1 MLGLR
6 HDRWGSAVARVAA
19 RGGNGGVRRI
29 VVVLFVAGGSQGPQ
43 DFLHFGRPDV
53 LSGFTSLD
61 GGHSEG
67 NDVYKNYEGFRSARP
82 MQSGFSLELT
92 DQQVQETKHSDC
104 QDNCTGCNGL
114 LGSVCQ
120 GRSRGAHTT
129 ICVIS

>member
-1 MLGLR
+1 MDILRTVLYIRTIGNEWDRYANLDRGPSAILEIAVLGLR

-19 RGGNGGVRRI
+19 RGGNSGVRRI

-67 NDVYKNYEGFRSARP
+67 NDIYKNYEGFRSARP
-82 MQSGFSLELT
+82 M
-92 DQQVQETKHSDC
+92 
-104 QDNCTGCNGL
+104 
-114 LGSVCQ
+114 
-120 GRSRGAHTT
+120 
-129 ICVIS
+129 

>member
-43 DFLHFGRPDV
+43 DFLHFGRPDG

-61 GGHSEG
+61 GGHNEG

-92 DQQVQETKHSDC
+92 DQQVQETKHSDH
-104 QDNCTGCNGL
+104 QHKSTDCNGL

-120 GRSRGAHTT
+120 GRGRGAHTA
-129 ICVIS
+129 ICVIT